1 MAKSIRGIGK
11 YGDLNKA
18 QLIDKIIKTK
28 KPKTKTQ
35 PQPKPKIQPK
45 PKPQIQP
52 KPKKEN
58 TYEELNQLSFN
69 ELRKMAKSIR
79 GIGKYGDLNKAQLI
93 DKIIKTKKPVIIT
106 KEKNSTIIP
115 VPAPRTKKKKK
126 EKIRK
131 RPVPAPRTKKSYIL
145 DEPIPEK
152 EIPKGQKILKPSME
166 KKIKKVVKFG
176 KKQVENWGEWLMK
189 VDVPQ
194 IVVDDEI
201 KSLKRKISDFYKKK
215 LPKQY
220 EIIKI
225 GEKSSPKFNT
235 FYDIFKI
242 EPNQSTEIDL
252 GKVLL
257 EIANRVIY
265 QRVLKDGDKIRWIL
279 SHPSWN
285 NPISTKL
292 ITISGSISANDL
304 INELVNFV
312 EYKEVPLSEV
322 KIEIQSINIPRGM
335 GRLHVMNSNLKQ
347 KTSVIT
353 IKNDDSI
360 CLARA
365 IVTAVANINKT
376 QWTKTQLKDGF
387 NKSRKLQKI
396 EAEKLHKEAGVE
408 INEFGSTLE
417 DVKKFAEHLK
427 IQINIV
433 DAECFN
439 ELILTTEKPDVN
451 SQMIYLYKNKNHFDV
466 ITSMTGFL
474 CKSYYCH
481 SCKKSYKKRNCH
493 KCPNKCLACFKYF
506 KNGNKCSGEEII
518 CRSCNRSFFGQACF
532 NEHKRD
538 RSKKIVKKKR
548 VEFEYIEVNGLKFK
562 KNNEF
567 KRKLYIRINS
577 KRNA

>member
-35 PQPKPKIQPK
+35 PKTKPKIQPKPKPQPKLSYSNEELNQLNFNELRKMAKSIRGIGKYGYLNKAQLIDKIIKTKKPKTKTQPKIQPK
-45 PKPQIQP
+45 PKPQIQKPIP

-79 GIGKYGDLNKAQLI
+79 GIGKYGYLNKAQLI

-131 RPVPAPRTKKSYIL
+131 RPVPTPRTKKSYIL

-152 EIPKGQKILKPSME
+152 EIPKGQKILKPSSE

-201 KSLKRKISDFYKKK
+201 ESFKKKISDFYKKK

-242 EPNQSTEIDL
+242 EPHQSTEIDL

-257 EIANRVIY
+257 EIANRVSF

-292 ITISGSISANDL
+292 ITIRGPISDMDI
-304 INELVNFV
+304 INNLVNFV

-335 GRLHVMNSNLKQ
+335 GRLHVMKSNLKQ
-347 KTSVIT
+347 KTSIIT

-427 IQINIV
+427 IQINVV
-433 DAECFN
+433 DAE
-439 ELILTTEKPDVN
+439 
-451 SQMIYLYKNKNHFDV
+451 
-466 ITSMTGFL
+466 
-474 CKSYYCH
+474 
-481 SCKKSYKKRNCH
+481 
-493 KCPNKCLACFKYF
+493 
-506 KNGNKCSGEEII
+506 
-518 CRSCNRSFFGQACF
+518 
-532 NEHKRD
+532 
-538 RSKKIVKKKR
+538 
-548 VEFEYIEVNGLKFK
+548 
-562 KNNEF
+562 
-567 KRKLYIRINS
+567 
-577 KRNA
+577 